1 MHGIIL
7 STIQQ
12 YAKRE
17 YGREAWN
24 EVQERAGLEGELYV
38 PMKEYPDEQVY
49 RLAESA
55 GEVTGLGARQFLVDY
70 GRWVV
75 GPLVETYNVHVDDS
89 WDAMELIANVANF
102 HAALRTHSLSNYTPP
117 DVDSG
122 WVDGHEGEAAYLD
135 YDSPRQLCDVAR
147 GAFMGAADYYGAE
160 IQFAERECVF
170 HGDDACRFLIA
181 RADSSFGVGRDVGNS
196 STTQVA
202 GTTWAEKGFSP
213 TDD

>member
-12 YAKRE
+12 FAKQE
-17 YGREAWN
+17 YGREAWDA
-24 EVQERAGLEGELYV
+24 VQEGAGLDGTLYV
-38 PMKEYPDEQVY
+38 PMKEYPDEHVY

-55 GEVTGLGARQFLVDY
+55 GELTGEGARQFLVDY

-75 GPLVETYNVHVDDS
+75 EPLVETYNVHVDDS
-89 WDAMELIANVANF
+89 WNAMELIANVANF

-122 WVDGHEGEAAYLD
+122 WVEGYEGEVAYLD

-147 GAFMGAADYYGAE
+147 GAFMGAADYYGAQ
-160 IQFAERECVF
+160 INFAERECVF
-170 HGDDACRFLIA
+170 HGAGQCRFVIA
-181 RADSSFGVGRDVGNS
+181 RVGSDYRVGRDVGRKS
-196 STTQVA
+196 ATHLSD
-202 GTTWAEKGFSP
+202 TTWAEKGFTP